1 MYEGQTYEVIKERM
15 LEPITKTD
23 KREGSFVGDMM
34 SSCAYEGERMYHQMD
49 VVLGIAFLTTA
60 SGGYIDMHVN
70 PDGIYRKEATFARG
84 EVTFTGAEGTEI
96 PAGSLCATAGGLLF
110 EVTTE
115 GTIGEEGTVTL
126 PVRAAEAGDK
136 YNVLA
141 GYINTLPVNINGVTG
156 VTNAEGTL
164 GGADRETDEALRTR
178 GLLHKQKPAT
188 SGNPAH
194 YLEWAMEVNGV
205 GNARVFPLD
214 NGPGTV
220 GVMPITS
227 GGRATG
233 EDILT
238 AVYENIEQK
247 RPIGATVSVYAPE
260 EVMISVD
267 AEIEISTATT
277 IAEVLKAYRAKFEA
291 YIKESVFKLA
301 LVDYY
306 KCLSMFYEI
315 SGVTS
320 VKTCTV
326 NGGEENISI
335 GAKQIQVAGDVT
347 VREAVE

>member
-15 LEPITKTD
+15 LEPITRTD

-60 SGGYIDMHVN
+60 SGTYIDSHVN
-70 PDGIYRKEATFARG
+70 PDGIYRKEATTAHG
-84 EVTFTGAEGTEI
+84 EVTFTGEAGTNI
-96 PAGSLCATAGGLLF
+96 LAGSLCGTASGLLF
-110 EVTTE
+110 EVLTD
-115 GTIGEEGTVTL
+115 GTIGEDGTVTL
-126 PVRAAEAGDK
+126 PVEAAEAGDK

-164 GGADRETDEALRTR
+164 GGADRETDEALKAR
-178 GLLHKQKPAT
+178 GLLHRQKPAT

-205 GNARVFPLD
+205 GNARIFPLD

-220 GVMPITS
+220 GVMPITN
-227 GGRATG
+227 GARATG

-238 AVYENIEQK
+238 AVYENIERQ

-260 EVMISVD
+260 EVMINVD
-267 AEIEISTATT
+267 AEIEINGATT
-277 IAEVLKAYRAKFEA
+277 IEEVMKAYQAKFEE
-291 YIKESVFKLA
+291 YLKSSVFVLSV
-301 LVDYY
+301 VDYY
-306 KCLSMFYEI
+306 RALSMFYSI
-315 SGVTS
+315 SGVVA
-320 VKTCTV
+320 VKTFTM
-326 NGGEENISI
+326 NDAEGNITI
-335 GAKQIQVAGDVT
+335 GAKQIQVAGDVA

>member
-15 LEPITKTD
+15 LEPVTRTD

-60 SGGYIDMHVN
+60 SGTYIDSHVN
-70 PDGIYRKEATFARG
+70 PDGIYRKEATYANG
-84 EVTFTGAEGTEI
+84 EVTFTGEEGTNI
-96 PAGSLCATAGGLLF
+96 PAGSLCGTASGLLF
-110 EVTTE
+110 EVLTD
-115 GTIGEEGTVTL
+115 GTIGEDGTVTL
-126 PVRAAEAGDK
+126 PVEAAEAGDK

-141 GYINTLPVNINGVTG
+141 GYVNVLPVNINGVTA
-156 VTNAEGTL
+156 VVNEEGFL
-164 GGADRETDEALRTR
+164 GGADRESDEALRQR

-205 GNARVFPLD
+205 GNARIFPLD

-220 GVMPITS
+220 GVMPITN

-260 EVMISVD
+260 EIMISVD

-277 IAEVLKAYRAKFEA
+277 LAEVLKAYQQKLEA
-291 YIKESVFKLA
+291 YIKESVFSLSI
-301 LVDYY
+301 VDYY

-315 SGVTS
+315 KGVTS
-320 VKTCTV
+320 VKTCTM
-326 NGGEENISI
+326 NGGEENIAI